1 MSTPTAPN
9 ANADLVSFLND
20 VGNVHADRVNP
31 AFKSRYASL
40 AEVLET
46 VKGVAAKHRLAV
58 VQLLDSEDGKVSV
71 LTSIRHADGTVFP
84 AGRLSVKAEGLT
96 PQQIGSAITYL
107 RRQSLQTACGIAT
120 DLDDDGAASSKPAA
134 FTASAPS
141 TSTPG
146 IRPLTK

>member
-1 MSTPTAPN
+1 MSPTAPN
-9 ANADLVSFLND
+9 PNADLVGFLND

-46 VKGVAAKHRLAV
+46 VKEVAAKHNIAIAQV
-58 VQLLDSEDGKVSV
+58 LDSEDGKVTV
-71 LTSIRHADGTVFP
+71 LTTFRHIDGTVFQ

-107 RRQSLQTACGIAT
+107 RRQSIQTACGIAT
-120 DLDDDGAASSKPAA
+120 DLDDDGAASSKPVP
-134 FTASAPS
+134 FTASTQA
-141 TSTPG
+141 PG

>member
-1 MSTPTAPN
+1 MSPTASNP
-9 ANADLVSFLND
+9 NADLVSFLND

-46 VKGVAAKHRLAV
+46 VKGVAAKHRLAI
-58 VQLLDSEDGKVSV
+58 VQALDSEDGKVIV
-71 LTSIRHADGTVFP
+71 QTTIRHVDGTTFP
-84 AGRLSVKAEGLT
+84 AGRLSVKAEGMT

-107 RRQSLQTACGIAT
+107 RRQSLMTAVGIAT
-120 DLDDDGAASSKPAA
+120 DLDDDGAASSKPTA
-134 FTASAPS
+134 FASPS
-141 TSTPG
+141 SAPG

>member
-1 MSTPTAPN
+1 MSPTANNP
-9 ANADLVSFLND
+9 NADLVTFLND

-31 AFKSRYASL
+31 AFKSKYASL

-46 VKGVAAKHRLAV
+46 VKGVAAKHRLAI
-58 VQLLDSEDGKVSV
+58 VQALDSEDGKVIV
-71 LTSIRHADGTVFP
+71 NTSIRHADGTVFP
-84 AGRLSVKAEGLT
+84 AGRLSVKAEGMT

-107 RRQSLQTACGIAT
+107 RRQSLMTAVGIST

-134 FTASAPS
+134 FTAS
-141 TSTPG
+141 TPAQG

>member
-1 MSTPTAPN
+1 MSTPHNP
-9 ANADLVSFLND
+9 NADLVNFLND

-46 VKGVAAKHRLAV
+46 VKAVAAKHRLAI
-58 VQLLDSEDGKVSV
+58 VQTLDSEEGKV
-71 LTSIRHADGTVFP
+71 TVFTAFRHMDGSTFP
-84 AGRLSVKAEGLT
+84 SGRLSVKAEGLT

-107 RRQSLQTACGIAT
+107 RRQSIQTACGIAT
-120 DLDDDGAASSKPAA
+120 DLDDDGASSSKPTA
-134 FTASAPS
+134 FSAP
-141 TSTPG
+141 TPAPG

>member
-1 MSTPTAPN
+1 MSTPHNP
-9 ANADLVSFLND
+9 NADLVNFLND

-46 VKGVAAKHRLAV
+46 VKSVAAKHRLAI
-58 VQLLDSEDGKVSV
+58 VQNLDSEEGKVTV
-71 LTSIRHADGTVFP
+71 LTAFRHIDGTVFP
-84 AGRLSVKAEGLT
+84 SGRLSVKAEGLT

-120 DLDDDGAASSKPAA
+120 DLDDDGAASSKPTA
-134 FTASAPS
+134 FSAPVS
-141 TSTPG
+141 AASQPG

>member
-1 MSTPTAPN
+1 MSTPHNPN
-9 ANADLVSFLND
+9 GDLVAFLND

-46 VKGVAAKHRLAV
+46 VKGVAAKHRLAI
-58 VQLLDSEDGKVSV
+58 VQALDSEDGKVIV
-71 LTSIRHADGTVFP
+71 HTSIRHADGTTFP
-84 AGRLSVKAEGLT
+84 AGRLSVKAEGMT

-107 RRQSLQTACGIAT
+107 RRQSLMTAVGIST

-134 FTASAPS
+134 FSPASSTA
-141 TSTPG
+141 PG
-146 IRPLTK
+146 VRPLTK

>member
-1 MSTPTAPN
+1 MSPTAHNP
-9 ANADLVSFLND
+9 NADLVTFLND

-31 AFKSRYASL
+31 AFKSKYASL

-46 VKGVAAKHRLAV
+46 VKGVAAKHRLAI
-58 VQLLDSEDGKVSV
+58 VQALDSEDGKVIV
-71 LTSIRHADGTVFP
+71 NTSIRHADGTVFP
-84 AGRLSVKAEGLT
+84 AGRLSVKAEGMT

-107 RRQSLQTACGIAT
+107 RRQSLMTAVGIAT

-134 FTASAPS
+134 FTASTPA
-141 TSTPG
+141 PG